1 LTDST
6 YAMSI
11 ALTRGEMARSWLV
24 EHYRRQGNPPMRT
37 MIAVGITV
45 VGAAMVRRSPAP
57 IAWIALAW
65 GLFLLLRPVLFAAFL
80 YLTRGAAK
88 PFVVTVDA
96 RGVNIAGPKGA
107 RLLPWKDVT
116 AFGLGS
122 DYLWYE
128 IRRGPRATIPFRVMT
143 DRDGLEALFR
153 ANVRRA

>member
-1 LTDST
+1 
-6 YAMSI
+6 MSERYEMRI
-11 ALTRGEMARSWLV
+11 ALGRTEMARSWLV

-45 VGAAMVRRSPAP
+45 VGAAMVRREPAP

-80 YLTRGAAK
+80 WITRGASP
-88 PFVVTVDA
+88 PFVVTVDE
-96 RGVNIAGPKGA
+96 RGVNVAGSKGA

-116 AFGLGS
+116 AFGIGV

-143 DRDGLEALFR
+143 DREGLEALFR
-153 ANVRRA
+153 ANVSRG